1 MYTRP
6 SESLVD
12 NLFRAFLYFVKLFV
26 NVLGKRSCLGELIA
40 RQEIFMFLTGLVQQF
55 NILRPEGCQK
65 IECDECDF
73 DGVMSPRPFKVRL
86 IGRIRS

>member
-55 NILRPEGCQK
+55 NILPPECCQK
-65 IECDECDF
+65 IECDGNF
-73 DGVMSPRPFKVRL
+73 DGVMSPTLFNVRL
-86 IGRIRS
+86 IERIRN